1 MDDTILRYITRLV
14 RASRELADVLL
25 GASPRAA
32 IALLQGT
39 KAAAA
44 IEGRAYV
51 LPDDVK
57 PLAAP
62 ALRHR
67 LMLKPE
73 AELDGLT
80 PDLVV
85 ERLLG
90 AVEVPR

>member
-1 MDDTILRYITRLV
+1 M
-14 RASRELADVLL
+14 RASRDLADVQL

-32 IALLQGT
+32 IALLQGSRAT
-39 KAAAA
+39 AAL
-44 IEGRAYV
+44 EGRDYV

-57 PLAAP
+57 RLAGP